1 MAMDPS
7 DGETR
12 SHLQLQADRVTIESL
27 ESTRRSVA
35 MCEESW
41 DAGAKT
47 QVALQRQGD
56 QLDGVEQAMMQIRV
70 EVREASGN
78 LAKMRRCCCL
88 CTLPCR
94 RASRFEEVA
103 VWNRGGNGKVV
114 GRQPKRLA
122 PLEVASDCIPRLTDD
137 AREDEMEA
145 NVQRI
150 AQIIGNMRA
159 MAIDIGYEVEA
170 QKAQVAVIAGMA
182 ASNEIHIK
190 EVNNLAGKI
199 LKSQ

>member
-1 MAMDPS
+1 MAPS
-7 DGETR
+7 DGEPKT
-12 SHLQLQADRVTIESL
+12 HLQLLADRVISESL

-47 QVALQRQGD
+47 QVALQRQAD
-56 QLDGVEQAMMQIRV
+56 QLDEVEQSMMQIRV

-94 RASRFEEVA
+94 EASRFEEVA
-103 VWNRGGNGKVV
+103 VWSRGGNGKVV
-114 GRQPKRLA
+114 GRQPKRL
-122 PLEVASDCIPRLTDD
+122 PPPEVASGYIPRLTDD
-137 AREDEMEA
+137 PREDEMEA

-150 AQIIGNMRA
+150 SQIIGNMRA

-170 QKAQVAVIAGMA
+170 QKAQVAVIADMA
-182 ASNEIHIK
+182 TSNQCCIK
-190 EVNNLAGKI
+190 DVTHQTGKI

>member
-1 MAMDPS
+1 MAKDPT

-12 SHLQLQADRVTIESL
+12 THLHLQAERVTNESL

-47 QVALQRQGD
+47 QVTLQRQGA
-56 QLDGVEQAMMQIRV
+56 QLDGVEQAMQQIRV
-70 EVREASGN
+70 DVREASGN
-78 LAKMRRCCCL
+78 LTKMRRCCCL

-94 RASRFEEVA
+94 KVSRFEEVA
-103 VWNRGGNGKVV
+103 VWKSGGDGKAI
-114 GRQPKRLA
+114 GTQPQRL
-122 PLEVASDCIPRLTDD
+122 PPPETASGFIPRLTDD

-150 AQIIGNMRA
+150 TQIIGNMRA
-159 MAIDIGYEVEA
+159 MAIDIGCEVEA
-170 QKAQVAVIAGMA
+170 QKEQVTVIAGMA
-182 ASNEIHIK
+182 ASNEVNIK
-190 EVNNLAGKI
+190 EVNHLAGKI